1 MMFQFGTGIAAAYPA
16 VAQIDGQAI
25 NLASQADALRALTA
39 AARGRAG
46 FSFFT
51 LNLDHLVK
59 RRADAAFR
67 AAYTRATFV
76 SADGAPV
83 VRLCRREAPQMQRA
97 TGADIIGPLCAAAA
111 AQGLRLYLFGSTQS
125 SLDQAA
131 AALRARY
138 SGLVIAGAEAPAFGF
153 DPLSAAA
160 DAAADRIAAS
170 GAHIALIALGA
181 PKQEIF
187 ADHALARCPRVG
199 FACIG
204 AALDFISGEQ
214 GRAPRLFRATGM
226 EWLWRL
232 AGNPRRL
239 AARYWQCA
247 LLLSDLAVVMPLR
260 QRLHGVKPELSL

>member
-1 MMFQFGTGIAAAYPA
+1 MMVQFGTGIAAAYPA
-16 VAQIDGQAI
+16 VVQIDGQAI
-25 NLASQADALRALTA
+25 NLANQADALRALTA
-39 AARGRAG
+39 AARLRVG

-59 RRADAAFR
+59 RRTDAGFR
-67 AAYTRATFV
+67 AAYARATFV

-83 VRLCRREAPQMQRA
+83 VRLCRHKAPQIERA
-97 TGADIIGPLCAAAA
+97 TGADIVGPLCAAAA
-111 AQGLRLYLFGSTQS
+111 AQGLGVYLFGASGA
-125 SLDQAA
+125 SLARAA
-131 AALRARY
+131 AVLRDRHP
-138 SGLVIAGAEAPAFGF
+138 GLIIAGAEAPPLGF
-153 DPLSAAA
+153 DPRSAAA

-181 PKQEIF
+181 PRQEIF
-187 ADHALARCPRVG
+187 ADRALARCPQVG

-214 GRAPRLFRATGM
+214 VRAPKLFQKMGV

-247 LLLSDLAVVMPLR
+247 VLLADLAIVLPLR
-260 QRLHGVKPELSL
+260 QRLAGVTPH